1 MIKQC
6 TGWGI
11 FYFFLISVS
20 GFFLGCSKDSGA
32 DSDPQLGFR
41 TYKLFNYSSGSEAEA
56 GSFRIDQLRD
66 GNARLTI
73 SLTEPYRQ
81 DGIAFDAVI
90 NTKDEMGNELV
101 FSYLGSVDG
110 RSGKLVINPVV
121 SSGSNLPVKY
131 IDLIGKA
138 GFYVKVM
145 NGANV
150 QATGEIK

>member
-1 MIKQC
+1 MIKQL
-6 TGWGI
+6 TGWKVLI
-11 FYFFLISVS
+11 LFFISLPVL
-20 GFFLGCSKDSGA
+20 FLGCAKDNGN
-32 DSDPQLGFR
+32 DPDPQLDFR
-41 TYKLFNYSSGSEAEA
+41 EYKLFNYSSGSEVEA
-56 GSFRIDQLRD
+56 GSFRIDQLKD

-73 SLTEPYRQ
+73 SLIEPYRQ
-81 DGIAFDAVI
+81 SGIAFDAVI
-90 NTKDEMGNELV
+90 NTRDEADNELV

-110 RSGKLVINPVV
+110 GSGKLVINPVI

-131 IDLIGKA
+131 SDLISKS

>member
-1 MIKQC
+1 MIKQL
-6 TGWGI
+6 TAWKVGI
-11 FYFFLISVS
+11 LFFISLS
-20 GFFLGCSKDSGA
+20 GLFMGCAKDSNN
-32 DSDPQLGFR
+32 DPDPQLDFR
-41 TYKLFNYSSGSEAEA
+41 EYKLFNYSSGSEAEA
-56 GSFRIDQLRD
+56 GSFRIDQLKD

-73 SLTEPYRQ
+73 SLNEAYRQ

-90 NTKDEMGNELV
+90 NTKDEVDNELV

-110 RSGKLVINPVV
+110 KSGRLVIDPVI

-131 IDLIGKA
+131 SDLIGKS

-150 QATGEIK
+150 QARGEIK

>member
-1 MIKQC
+1 MIKQFA
-6 TGWGI
+6 GWRVLSL
-11 FYFFLISVS
+11 FFILLSALFI
-20 GFFLGCSKDSGA
+20 GCAKDDGN
-32 DSDPQLGFR
+32 DPDPQLDFR
-41 TYKLFNYSSGSEAEA
+41 EYKLYNYSSGTEAEA
-56 GSFRIDQLRD
+56 GSFRIDQLKD

-73 SLTEPYRQ
+73 SLAEPYRQ
-81 DGIAFDAVI
+81 NGISFNDVI
-90 NTKDEMGNELV
+90 NTKDEADNELV

-131 IDLIGKA
+131 SDLISKS

-150 QATGEIK
+150 QANGEIK

>member
-1 MIKQC
+1 MIRQL
-6 TGWGI
+6 TGRSV
-11 FYFFLISVS
+11 LILFISLS
-20 GFFLGCSKDSGA
+20 GLLLGCAKDSGN
-32 DSDPQLGFR
+32 DPDPQLDFR
-41 TYKLFNYSSGSEAEA
+41 EYKLFNYSSGSEAEA

-66 GNARLTI
+66 GNAKLTI
-73 SLTEPYRQ
+73 SLNEPYRQ
-81 DGIAFDAVI
+81 DGTAFDAVI
-90 NTKDEMGNELV
+90 NTRDEADNELV

-110 RSGKLVINPVV
+110 RSGRLVVNPVI

-131 IDLIGKA
+131 ADLIGKS

>member
-1 MIKQC
+1 MIK
-6 TGWGI
+6 THGFSKAWTL
-11 FYFFLISVS
+11 FFIILA
-20 GFFLGCSKDSGA
+20 GLFCGCAKDSNN
-32 DSDPQLGFR
+32 DPDPSLDFR
-41 TYKLFNYSSGSEAEA
+41 EYKLFNYSGGSGAEA

-66 GNARLTI
+66 GNASLTI
-73 SLTEPYRQ
+73 SLNEPYRQ
-81 DGIAFDAVI
+81 DGISFDAVI
-90 NTKDEMGNELV
+90 NTRDEADNELV

-110 RSGKLVINPVV
+110 RSGRLVINPVI

-131 IDLIGKA
+131 ADLIGKS

>member
-1 MIKQC
+1 MIKQL
-6 TGWGI
+6 TGWKVLI
-11 FYFFLISVS
+11 LFFISLPVL
-20 GFFLGCSKDSGA
+20 FLGCAKDNGN
-32 DSDPQLGFR
+32 DPDPQLDFR
-41 TYKLFNYSSGSEAEA
+41 EYKLFNYSSGSEVEA
-56 GSFRIDQLRD
+56 GSFRIDQLKD

-73 SLTEPYRQ
+73 SLIEPYRQ
-81 DGIAFDAVI
+81 SGIAFDAVI
-90 NTKDEMGNELV
+90 NTRDEADNELV

-110 RSGKLVINPVV
+110 GSGKLVINPVI

-131 IDLIGKA
+131 SDLISNS